1 MSAIKFVPISLD
13 VATRAI
19 SLLRAVSRSSELT
32 NSDRAGADNLS
43 MFLGEAISIA
53 GEHVPA
59 SELLCAE
66 LLELIGRVTG
76 RPLSTIP
83 GPRSL
88 AEATAA
94 LEDMAP
100 VLGGTVLRLPP
111 RPERETEQAI
121 EAATTRALADMPGP
135 ISIRPF
141 VERRQRPRERAYD
154 ELEAV
159 DVWAVP
165 RTGEVWCG
173 HVVRSIEWDSPK
185 SVRLIL
191 ASKPPPGDIDF

>member
-1 MSAIKFVPISLD
+1 MTAIKFVPLSLD
-13 VATRAI
+13 VATRT
-19 SLLRAVSRSSELT
+19 LVVLREVRRATQDEFGDPTYLEASELT
-32 NSDRAGADNLS
+32 KV
-43 MFLGEAISIA
+43 FGEAISIA

-76 RPLSTIP
+76 RPISTIP
-83 GPRSL
+83 GPSSL

-135 ISIRPF
+135 ISLRPF
-141 VERRQRPRERAYD
+141 VVSPRGHLALD
-154 ELEAV
+154 AV
-159 DVWAVP
+159 DRWAVP
-165 RTGEVWCG
+165 RKGERWGGYLVLD
-173 HVVRSIEWDSPK
+173 VDWDGAGSH
-185 SVRLIL
+185 SACLFL
-191 ASKPPPGDIDF
+191 QAKPPEDIDF

>member
-1 MSAIKFVPISLD
+1 MTAIKFVPISLD
-13 VATRAI
+13 VAHELLLFFREADLDEDDLDDAHALTRRI
-19 SLLRAVSRSSELT
+19 
-32 NSDRAGADNLS
+32 
-43 MFLGEAISIA
+43 GEAIAIA
-53 GEHVPA
+53 GEHVDVNA
-59 SELLCAE
+59 MLVAE

-121 EAATTRALADMPGP
+121 EAATARALADMPGP
-135 ISIRPF
+135 ISMRVF
-141 VERRQRPRERAYD
+141 VECRESFD
-154 ELEAV
+154 GQTEHEPV

-165 RTGEVWCG
+165 REREEWGGFRVKR
-173 HVVRSIEWDSPK
+173 VAWDSPN
-185 SVRLIL
+185 RACLFL
-191 ASKPPPGDIDF
+191 AANPPEDVTF